1 LAEDSA
7 LENLRHDIRERSE
20 TDKVLPIFWILLPLV
35 GVGVA
40 IITGI
45 IASVLAISSASID
58 FDFEPGVGFVPGPG
72 FGPGSFGTFF
82 PGVFSIVAIGFLGGL
97 ISTLLYVYLFYLL
110 INRRNKHFARQ
121 SRFSE
126 DLINY
131 VKSVSDR
138 KKGVDI
144 QTGVSSLERSARDV
158 RYEEVE
164 KSAGLW
170 AILTIIPFVSIF
182 AILYILYF
190 LGTDYRRHEIREIGF
205 IEDTNKVLDKLGLG
219 GIPERRLDPIPDRS
233 FVLYLVLTVVT
244 LGLFGI
250 YWLYTLIT
258 DPNNHFK
265 HHVKWEDEL
274 ITNLEVK
281 PKQPSKQARKESS

>member
-1 LAEDSA
+1 MSEDSA
-7 LENLRHDIRERSE
+7 LENLRQDIRERGQ
-20 TDKVLPIFWILLPLV
+20 TDKILPIFWILLPLV
-35 GVGVA
+35 GVGVS

-45 IASVLAISSASID
+45 IASVLAISTASID

-72 FGPGSFGTFF
+72 PGSFGAFPF
-82 PGVFSIVAIGFLGGL
+82 NPGVFTTVAIGFLGGL

-131 VKSVSDR
+131 VKSAADR

-144 QTGVSSLERSARDV
+144 QTGVSSLERSTRDV

-170 AILTIIPFVSIF
+170 AILTIIPFVNLF

-190 LGTDYRRHEIREIGF
+190 LGTDYRRHEIRENGF

-274 ITNLEVK
+274 IANLEVK
-281 PKQPSKQARKESS
+281 TKQPSKQPRKESS

>member
-1 LAEDSA
+1 MAEDSA
-7 LENLRHDIRERSE
+7 LENLRQDIRERSE

-158 RYEEVE
+158 RKVLMKYSKTELKPEEFTDKTSLLTE
-164 KSAGLW
+164 LNINSARIVDI
-170 AILTIIPFVSIF
+170 ILDF
-182 AILYILYF
+182 
-190 LGTDYRRHEIREIGF
+190 
-205 IEDTNKVLDKLGLG
+205 EDT
-219 GIPERRLDPIPDRS
+219 
-233 FVLYLVLTVVT
+233 
-244 LGLFGI
+244 FGI
-250 YWLYTLIT
+250 QIDDADADMVNTIGDNISLISR
-258 DPNNHFK
+258 K
-265 HHVKWEDEL
+265 
-274 ITNLEVK
+274 LE
-281 PKQPSKQARKESS
+281 S

>member
-1 LAEDSA
+1 MAEDSA

-45 IASVLAISSASID
+45 IASVLAISSASIG

-126 DLINY
+126 DLIKY

-144 QTGVSSLERSARDV
+144 QTGVSSLERSTRDV

-190 LGTDYRRHEIREIGF
+190 LGTDYRRHEIRENGF

>member
-1 LAEDSA
+1 MSEDSA
-7 LENLRHDIRERSE
+7 LENLRQDIRERGE
-20 TDKVLPIFWILLPLV
+20 TDKIVPIFWILLPLV
-35 GVGVA
+35 GVGVS

-45 IASVLAISSASID
+45 IASVLAISTASMG

-72 FGPGSFGTFF
+72 FAPGPGTFF
-82 PGVFSIVAIGFLGGL
+82 PVFATIGIGFLGGL

-121 SRFSE
+121 SRFTE
-126 DLINY
+126 DLIKY
-131 VKSVSDR
+131 LQSVSGK

-144 QTGVSSLERSARDV
+144 QTGISSLERSNRDV
-158 RYEEVE
+158 KYEEVE

-170 AILTIIPFVSIF
+170 AILTIIPFVNLF

-190 LGTDYRRHEIREIGF
+190 LGTDYRRHEIRENGF
-205 IEDTNKVLDKLGLG
+205 VEDTNKVLDKLGLG
-219 GIPERRLDPIPDRS
+219 GITERRLDPIPDRS
-233 FVLYLVLTVVT
+233 FVLYLVLTVVA

-265 HHVKWEDEL
+265 HHLTWEDDL
-274 ITNLEVK
+274 ITNLEGK
-281 PKQPSKQARKESS
+281 ASSKQPTKERS

>member
-1 LAEDSA
+1 LAEASA
-7 LENLRHDIRERSE
+7 LENLRQDIRERDAS
-20 TDKVLPIFWILLPLV
+20 DKIVPIFWILLPLV
-35 GVGVA
+35 GVGVSV
-40 IITGI
+40 ITSI
-45 IASVLAISSASID
+45 IASVLAISTASMT
-58 FDFEPGVGFVPGPG
+58 FEPGVGFVPGLG
-72 FGPGSFGTFF
+72 LAPGSVGTFF
-82 PGVFSIVAIGFLGGL
+82 PFFAVIGIGFAGGL

-121 SRFSE
+121 ARFTE
-126 DLINY
+126 DMIKYLQ
-131 VKSVSDR
+131 SVSGK

-144 QTGVSSLERSARDV
+144 ETGVSSLERSVRDV

-170 AILTIIPFVSIF
+170 AILTIIPFVNLF

-205 IEDTNKVLDKLGLG
+205 VEDTNKVLDKLGLG

-274 ITNLEVK
+274 ITNLEGK
-281 PKQPSKQARKESS
+281 TKQPSKQLGKEPS

>member
-1 LAEDSA
+1 MAEDSA

-131 VKSVSDR
+131 VKSVSER

-144 QTGVSSLERSARDV
+144 QTGVSSLERSTRDV

-190 LGTDYRRHEIREIGF
+190 LGTDYRRHE
-205 IEDTNKVLDKLGLG
+205 V
-219 GIPERRLDPIPDRS
+219 
-233 FVLYLVLTVVT
+233 
-244 LGLFGI
+244 
-250 YWLYTLIT
+250 
-258 DPNNHFK
+258 
-265 HHVKWEDEL
+265 
-274 ITNLEVK
+274 
-281 PKQPSKQARKESS
+281 